1 MEWRVKY
8 VNKYV
13 MTSNRHRLPTLSE
26 RAEMCSSD
34 GDERGKERFLESDPE
49 KNSALSL
56 EPGRS
61 HWIWPGQSVW
71 SSTRPRDKGTKGIK
85 PQHVRPG
92 PRTNKMN
99 RKARSRGNKMPR
111 GKQDQEL
118 KQNTTIDWKRKP
130 ESSNENKWGLQGE
143 GGGGGW
149 RERDEGGEG
158 ANSWL
163 QNRFPR
169 YVDPRVGHFIPQLA
183 FRWET
188 GPCFQIKMAT
198 TLWNPAKWG
207 HFDGW

>member
-1 MEWRVKY
+1 M
-8 VNKYV
+8 
-13 MTSNRHRLPTLSE
+13 SNRHRLPTLSE
-26 RAEMCSSD
+26 HAEACSSG
-34 GDERGKERFLESDPE
+34 GDERGKVRFLGWIRSW

-56 EPGRS
+56 NQPALTEFGQDKVCGVQPDPETKERRVSNRS
-61 HWIWPGQSVW
+61 TCGL
-71 SSTRPRDKGTKGIK
+71 
-85 PQHVRPG
+85 G

-111 GKQDQEL
+111 EKQDQEL

-198 TLWNPAKWG
+198 TLWNPAKGG